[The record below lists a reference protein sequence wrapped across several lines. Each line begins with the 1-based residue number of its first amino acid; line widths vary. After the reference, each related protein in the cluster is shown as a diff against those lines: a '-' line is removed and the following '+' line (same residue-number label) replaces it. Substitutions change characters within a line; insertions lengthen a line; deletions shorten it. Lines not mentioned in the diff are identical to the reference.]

1 MWVQR
6 RKEWRWRIPGDR
18 AHFVRSL
25 VTAPRLMGA
34 VAPSGR
40 PLARAMAKAVGN
52 VRGGLVVELGPGTGP
67 VTRALVEEGL
77 NPNSLVLVEYD
88 SRFCR
93 MLKSRFEPATV
104 IEGDAYDLRGALAS
118 FANRRISAIVS
129 SLPLLNQP
137 PSRREKLIADAFDLM
152 GADGVFVQ
160 FTYGFLSPIP
170 AEACVGRFVA
180 RGGALVLRNLPPARV
195 WTYRFDPSLA
205 QTISPVANIK
215 RRIERFSREFADK
228 RARSSLRREDNP

>member
-93 MLKSRFEPATV
+93 MLKSRFEPARVRFARLSRFST
-104 IEGDAYDLRGALAS
+104 AS
-118 FANRRISAIVS
+118 RLIISAAATS
-129 SLPLLNQP
+129 PMLKPQRTCRMSATCAA
-137 PSRREKLIADAFDLM
+137 SGRR
-152 GADGVFVQ
+152 GWQQV
-160 FTYGFLSPIP
+160 
-170 AEACVGRFVA
+170 
-180 RGGALVLRNLPPARV
+180 
-195 WTYRFDPSLA
+195 
-205 QTISPVANIK
+205 NIM
-215 RRIERFSREFADK
+215 RS
-228 RARSSLRREDNP
+228 RSSLIASAQKNSSTTASSVANRAAWSPR